1 MGRVVAVLNRRR
13 LTDLIQLVKSV
24 IVIRKTR
31 INKRTPGR
39 SGALHDQPAKQD
51 GSQALPTRERIVAVA
66 GRIFEKHGFQDT
78 NLADIADEVGVRA
91 PSLLHYFGSKERLLD
106 EVIRRLHVE
115 VHEKVVLALASGG
128 SGTERINGVIREV
141 RQLWEGRPGL
151 VRLALAEALRPNGVG
166 RNYLA
171 HAAGLIELIEN
182 VFRNGTDPPIP
193 ALAPAR
199 AALLMI
205 FSSELFRLAF
215 GEIGDLLWGADV
227 DRTDEVHA
235 ALLNALRTKATIT

>member
-1 MGRVVAVLNRRR
+1 
-13 LTDLIQLVKSV
+13 V
-24 IVIRKTR
+24 IGKPR
-31 INKRTPGR
+31 IKKKTPGGAGPRHRR
-39 SGALHDQPAKQD
+39 SLKQD
-51 GSQALPTRERIVAVA
+51 EAQALPTRERIVAVA
-66 GRIFEKHGFQDT
+66 ERLFEEHGSLAI
-78 NLADIADEVGVRA
+78 NLSDIAGEAGIRA
-91 PSLLHYFGSKERLLD
+91 PSLLYYFENKEHLLD
-106 EVIRRLHVE
+106 EVIRRMHVE
-115 VHEKVVLALASGG
+115 IREKVVLALASGG

-171 HAAGLIELIEN
+171 QASGLIEMIEN

-193 ALAPAR
+193 ALAPVR
-199 AALLMI
+199 GALLMI

-215 GEIGDLLWGADV
+215 GEIGDLFWGADV

-235 ALLNALRTKATIT
+235 ALLNAVRSKSTMT

>member
-1 MGRVVAVLNRRR
+1 
-13 LTDLIQLVKSV
+13 V
-24 IVIRKTR
+24 IGKPRIRK
-31 INKRTPGR
+31 KPPGR
-39 SGALHDQPAKQD
+39 PGPRHGRSLKQD
-51 GSQALPTRERIVAVA
+51 EAQALPTRERIVAVA
-66 GRIFEKHGFQDT
+66 ERLFEERGFQAT
-78 NLADIADEVGVRA
+78 NLSDIADEAEIRS
-91 PSLLHYFGSKERLLD
+91 PSLLYYFGSKERLLD
-106 EVIRRLHVE
+106 EVIRRMHVE
-115 VHEKVVLALASGG
+115 IREKVVLALASGG

-171 HAAGLIELIEN
+171 QAAGLIELIEN

-199 AALLMI
+199 GALLMI

-227 DRTDEVHA
+227 DRTDEVHT
-235 ALLNALRTKATIT
+235 ALLNALRAKATMT

>member
-1 MGRVVAVLNRRR
+1 
-13 LTDLIQLVKSV
+13 V
-24 IVIRKTR
+24 IGKPRIRK
-31 INKRTPGR
+31 KPPGR
-39 SGALHDQPAKQD
+39 PGPRHGRSLKQD
-51 GSQALPTRERIVAVA
+51 EAQALPTRERIVAVA
-66 GRIFEKHGFQDT
+66 ERLFEERGFQAT
-78 NLADIADEVGVRA
+78 NLSDIADEAEIRA
-91 PSLLHYFGSKERLLD
+91 PSLLYYFGSKERLLD
-106 EVIRRLHVE
+106 EVIRRMHVE
-115 VHEKVVLALASGG
+115 IREKVVLALASGG

-171 HAAGLIELIEN
+171 QAAGLIELIEN

-199 AALLMI
+199 GALLMI

-227 DRTDEVHA
+227 DRTDEVHT
-235 ALLNALRTKATIT
+235 ALLNALRAKATMT